1 MSNPTW
7 DDVMKFEIKE
17 NPIIFDVGG
26 YMGDFAQLCIDRYK
40 NPKIYIFE
48 PVFSFYEKIVNR
60 YETNENIKVFNFGL
74 SDNTRDELIT
84 VSEDSSS
91 IYSNNESSEIIKLK
105 SIKEFLFE
113 ENIFGVDLIKINI
126 EGEEYPLLEYL
137 SSIPELNVFENYL
150 IQFHTFIDGHIEKR
164 KLILDKIKKYYDV
177 IFNFEFI
184 FEGWSQKKIQKINCF
199 GDSHISIFSNTSD
212 LIEIG
217 STSINGSYYCNRF
230 DPYLAYNILNKDDV
244 REKINSTP
252 LDENILICFGEIDC
266 RAQVKKNMDEQ
277 NRNYA
282 DVISELVD
290 RYFKFIDSLH
300 NKNIILFSL
309 TPELKEDPHKYYYS
323 VNLDVFD
330 RPRGTYSERRKFKE
344 YFNKIVQEKCLSKG
358 YNFISIYDYLV
369 DEGSTK
375 EIYYLD
381 DIHLKPKNV
390 LYLIN
395 REMIKNNLISLPIE

>member
-26 YMGDFAQLCIDRYK
+26 YMGDFVQLCLDRYK
-40 NPKIYIFE
+40 NPTVYVFE

-60 YETNENIKVFNFGL
+60 YKTNENIKVFNFGL
-74 SDNTRDELIT
+74 SDITREELIT
-84 VSEDSSS
+84 INGDASS
-91 IYSNNESSEIIKLK
+91 INLKSDKSESIKLK

-126 EGEEYPLLEYL
+126 EGEEYALLEYL

-150 IQFHTFIDGHIEKR
+150 VQFHTFIDGHIEK
-164 KLILDKIKKYYDV
+164 KQLILDKIKKYYDV

-199 GDSHISIFSNTSD
+199 GDSHVSIFSYTDDIIQFNKT
-212 LIEIG
+212 I
-217 STSINGSYYCNRF
+217 INSSYYCNHF
-230 DPYLAYNILNKDDV
+230 GPYLAYNLINKRNV
-244 REKINSTP
+244 SEKINSVP
-252 LDENILICFGEIDC
+252 FDENILICFGEIDC
-266 RAQVKKNMDEQ
+266 RAQVKKIMDEQ
-277 NRNYA
+277 NRDYT
-282 DVISELVD
+282 DVINELVD
-290 RYFKFIDSLH
+290 RYFEFIDSLY

-309 TPELKEDPHKYYYS
+309 TPELKEEPHKYYYS
-323 VNLDVFD
+323 NNLDVFD
-330 RPRGTYSERRKFKE
+330 KPRGTYSERRKFKE

-358 YNFISIYDYLV
+358 YKFISIYDYLV
-369 DEGSTK
+369 DEESTK

-390 LYLIN
+390 SYLIN
-395 REMIKNNLISLPIE
+395 REMISNNLINLE